1 MAGAAPPP
9 PWVHLP
15 SEFFLCDLFFKKSLY
30 YFFITAAAAAAGG
43 LGGWFCFVVLF
54 WFRWVGVGGPCL
66 HSASV
71 DHLGHIKL

>member
-30 YFFITAAAAAAGG
+30 YFFITAVAAAAGEG
-43 LGGWFCFVVLF
+43 WGVVLFCCFVLGGWGWEGHLF
-54 WFRWVGVGGPCL
+54 TL
-66 HSASV
+66 
-71 DHLGHIKL
+71 LQLNT